1 MNTDKVRLTELS
13 SAAGCA
19 AKLKATELQ
28 KVLSNLTKIRCDN
41 LEVGYD
47 GAEDALVYNLNDNI
61 ALVSTVDFFPPMV
74 DDPFSFG
81 KVAAANAI
89 SDIYAMGGEPLYA
102 LSLLCFP
109 EKLPKTIL
117 KEILEG
123 GIAKAAEAGIPIAGG
138 HTIDDPVVKYG
149 LAVTGKVE
157 RGKFWRNNTVK
168 QGDSIVLTKTLGVG
182 IINTAVK
189 CDEASKEAMQKAVDS
204 MQTLN
209 KMAALRAKKFRVSAA
224 TDVTGFGLLGHLMEM
239 MGGGEYT
246 ALIDSEAVPYFA
258 EAKEYAEFGLL
269 PCGLY
274 NNKEY
279 TAGKVEIK
287 ETVPLWLSDIL
298 YDPQTSG
305 GLLFSMNKDDAEE
318 YVKEQ
323 EGAVIIGSVVPK
335 GETSIIV
342 E

>member
-1 MNTDKVRLTELS
+1 MNTDRIRLTQLS
-13 SAAGCA
+13 NAAGCA

-47 GAEDALVYNLNDNI
+47 GAEDALVYNLNDNT

-74 DDPFSFG
+74 DDPFAFG
-81 KVAAANAI
+81 QVAAANAI
-89 SDIYAMGGEPLYA
+89 SDIYAMGGDPLYA

-117 KEILEG
+117 QGILEG
-123 GIAKAAEAGIPIAGG
+123 GIAKASEAGIPIAGG
-138 HTIDDPVVKYG
+138 HTIDDPIVKYG
-149 LAVTGKVE
+149 LAVTGRVE
-157 RGKFWRNNTVK
+157 KGKFWRNNTVK
-168 QGDSIVLTKTLGVG
+168 LGDALVLTKTLGVG

-189 CDEASKEAMQKAVDS
+189 CGEASEGAMKKAVES
-204 MQTLN
+204 MQALN
-209 KMAALRAKKFRVSAA
+209 KNASLNAKKFRISAA
-224 TDVTGFGLLGHLMEM
+224 TDVTGFGLLGHLSEM
-239 MGGGEYT
+239 MGENKYT
-246 ALIDSEAVPYFA
+246 AIIDSESVPYFD

-287 ETVPLWLSDIL
+287 RTVPVWLSDIL

-305 GLLFSMNKDDAEE
+305 GLLFSMNKNDAKE
-318 YVKEQ
+318 YVKAQ
-323 EGAVIIGSVVPK
+323 EGAVVIGEIAPK
-335 GETSIIV
+335 QNVSIMV